1 MGEAGPALINS
12 GFWWLSREGNGEL
25 DIALEFGVLVIGG
38 SGRKLCLGTLET
50 FSKI

>member
-1 MGEAGPALINS
+1 MG

-25 DIALEFGVLVIGG
+25 DIALEFGVLVSGG
-38 SGRKLCLGTLET
+38 LGRIWCLGTLGT